1 LTARAGDD
9 ICGLCMNP
17 GRTLDVSRENVTK
30 FFDLAESDQAITEEL
45 ADADASAVIEIA
57 ARHGLEFDEAT
68 MRSVLK
74 EIIYAAR
81 RLPHGFGWSLAR
93 RMGLVRS

>member
-1 LTARAGDD
+1 MTAGVGDD
-9 ICGLCMNP
+9 ICGLCTNP
-17 GRTLDVSRENVTK
+17 GRTRDVSRENVTK
-30 FFDLAESDQAITEEL
+30 FFDLAESDQAIAGEL
-45 ADADASAVIEIA
+45 SDADPATVIRVA